1 MIDTDRPYFFLR
13 PLLAADCG
21 WVALD
26 WHAGDPLTTKSI
38 DLKRYFIESG
48 AAPLASMLPLVTP
61 IDPEYLEDNTFLDGF
76 DNRQVVFVLPASC
89 AENEAVLDRCKE
101 IHTKGK
107 HIGLRLDRAN
117 LLHHVPLAAFD
128 TLCLDAAFARQ
139 ELSAADLT
147 YAKDAGFRK
156 IATPVNS
163 HEMFGWLSGQGFDWY
178 DSQFLTKR
186 KHPSGVEPDMTRLK
200 LLKLFNLV
208 HQDGD
213 TREIEGIFREE
224 PKLSYN
230 LLRLVNSAAVGARST
245 ISNFG
250 QAIALLGRRQ
260 LQRWLQLLIYANN
273 LSDGNAP
280 NPLMQL
286 AAARGRQMELLSAE
300 IDPPPGLPELTDNAF
315 MTGLFSLLDILINMP
330 MSEILA
336 ELPLHSEVED
346 ALSSPDDD
354 GILGQL
360 LSGVIAGESGD
371 YAKAASI
378 FSCLGI
384 SAAAHA
390 KSQVAALYWAC
401 RINIENAG

>member
-1 MIDTDRPYFFLR
+1 M
-13 PLLAADCG
+13 
-21 WVALD
+21 
-26 WHAGDPLTTKSI
+26 
-38 DLKRYFIESG
+38 
-48 AAPLASMLPLVTP
+48 
-61 IDPEYLEDNTFLDGF
+61 
-76 DNRQVVFVLPASC
+76 
-89 AENEAVLDRCKE
+89 
-101 IHTKGK
+101 
-107 HIGLRLDRAN
+107 
-117 LLHHVPLAAFD
+117 
-128 TLCLDAAFARQ
+128 
-139 ELSAADLT
+139 
-147 YAKDAGFRK
+147 
-156 IATPVNS
+156 
-163 HEMFGWLSGQGFDWY
+163 
-178 DSQFLTKR
+178 
-186 KHPSGVEPDMTRLK
+186 
-200 LLKLFNLV
+200 
-208 HQDGD
+208 
-213 TREIEGIFREE
+213 
-224 PKLSYN
+224 
-230 LLRLVNSAAVGARST
+230 
-245 ISNFG
+245 
-250 QAIALLGRRQ
+250 
-260 LQRWLQLLIYANN
+260 QRWLQLLIYANN